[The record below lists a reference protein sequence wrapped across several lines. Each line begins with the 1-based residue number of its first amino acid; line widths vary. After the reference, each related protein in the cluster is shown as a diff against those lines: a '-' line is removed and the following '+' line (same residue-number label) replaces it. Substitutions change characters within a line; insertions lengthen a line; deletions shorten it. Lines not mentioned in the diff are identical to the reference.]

1 MIAKLTG
8 LLDALGADSVV
19 VDVGG
24 VGYLVHCSA
33 RTLSRCPTP
42 GQPLSL
48 QIETHVREQNIQLFG
63 FFDAAERDWF
73 RRLTTVQGVGVKVA
87 LGIQS
92 SLNAEELVQAVV
104 AGDTRTIARAPGVGP
119 KLAAR
124 IAAELRESV
133 GRDIGPAA
141 PAGGNAAVG
150 DAVSA
155 LVNLGYGRSE
165 AHGAVVGAAGE
176 LGEDAPV
183 EDLVRAG
190 LRRLAA

>member
-1 MIAKLTG
+1 MIARLTG
-8 LLDALGADSVV
+8 LVDALSADSVV

-33 RTLSRCPTP
+33 RTLSRCPAP

-48 QIETHVREQNIQLFG
+48 LIETHVREQHIQLFG
-63 FFDAAERDWF
+63 FLDAAEREWF

-92 SLNAEELVQAVV
+92 SLGADELAQAVV
-104 AGDTRTIARAPGVGP
+104 AGDTRSIARAPGVGP
-119 KLAAR
+119 RLAGR
-124 IAAELRESV
+124 IATELRESV
-133 GRDIGPAA
+133 GRDAVPATD
-141 PAGGNAAVG
+141 GGNAAVG

-165 AHGAVVGAAGE
+165 AHSAVVRAAGE
-176 LGEDAPV
+176 LGGDSPV

-190 LRRLAA
+190 LRALAA